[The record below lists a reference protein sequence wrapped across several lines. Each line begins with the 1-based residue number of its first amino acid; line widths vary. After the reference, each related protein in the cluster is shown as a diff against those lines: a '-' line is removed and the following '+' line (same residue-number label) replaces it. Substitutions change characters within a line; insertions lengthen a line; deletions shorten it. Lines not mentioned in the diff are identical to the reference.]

1 MRIALEGLAAR
12 LVATH
17 WNREN
22 TRTVE
27 ANLRRQENARTLGE
41 LSQLDVEMHEYIVR
55 LSNHQRLISAWQ
67 GIRWQFQMCLAYT
80 HRLQE
85 QLAFEPR
92 QITVESHRE
101 LLAALASGK
110 PELAEKTMAAHIRSS
125 AEWLPSVESSEETI
139 LTEPIAPTRKRRLA
153 SSVVK
158 TALGMLAV
166 GWSLTAGA
174 EATPESLQFFESKVR
189 PLLVERCYEC
199 HSHEKKIKGGLALD
213 SRSGWEHG
221 GDTGSAITPGELEK
235 SLLIKAIRYEDADYE
250 MPPKGKLAQEE
261 IAILEQWVK
270 LGAPDPRVAE
280 VVTTAK
286 KKRVIDLNEGKKF
299 WAFQPVN
306 NPKPPL
312 VKDAAWPLDPLDY
325 FILKPLEAKGIKPV
339 PDADRY
345 TWLRRVS
352 LDLTG
357 LPPTEK
363 EVQSF
368 KSDTAAHA
376 FENVVDRLLNSKA
389 YGERWARHW
398 LDLTGYADMIGTS
411 NNVYAEYAW
420 RYRDYLIN
428 AFNADKPFDEF
439 VREQIAG
446 DLMPSKSTE
455 DRAQKIT
462 ATGFLMV
469 GDIEIVNPDKAKMD
483 TDHIDSQ
490 MIKIG
495 QTFMGMTLG
504 CVRCH
509 DHKFDP
515 IGVEDYYGI
524 AGMLRSSP
532 SSHKMPDMG
541 VWSTLN
547 STALPETA
555 SQLAARKK
563 LEAENEQRIAGF
575 KEEHKKLT
583 DEKAT
588 VAQQL
593 AALGKPA
600 APSPQ
605 VAATD
610 NAQCDITANADAKPA
625 AEKDALTKRR
635 GELDAQIKKL
645 ADNIKHAEFFKDKT
659 PRAFAM
665 SDGPMPADMPVYV
678 RGNPYAPSTVVP
690 RGTLRVASWDKF
702 PAIPAGQSGRL
713 QFADWLAD
721 NQNPLTARVT
731 VNRIWQKLFATGIV
745 PSVDYFG
752 TRGDVPTNPELLDHL
767 ATRFM
772 RGGWSQK
779 AFLRSLVLSRAYR
792 LSSSNDAQAMKLDP
806 ENKLFWRMNRQ
817 RLDAEALRDS
827 MLAISGELTRD
838 SSGPALVMENPENCG
853 SLALKGVNPPTYTH
867 KAPRPSQEFERT
879 LYLPVL
885 RGGMAGPDRLRAFFD
900 FVDPAGTAG
909 QRNQTVVPTQSLFLL
924 SNDLLRKRSAT
935 LADTLIAAEPC
946 EITRLE
952 TLWLRVLNRPIT
964 STERDDAIAFLGNV
978 EPLIKT
984 VKGRPALDSIKW
996 RELCHSLLASN
1007 EFVFRL

>member
-1 MRIALEGLAAR
+1 
-12 LVATH
+12 
-17 WNREN
+17 
-22 TRTVE
+22 
-27 ANLRRQENARTLGE
+27 
-41 LSQLDVEMHEYIVR
+41 
-55 LSNHQRLISAWQ
+55 
-67 GIRWQFQMCLAYT
+67 
-80 HRLQE
+80 
-85 QLAFEPR
+85 
-92 QITVESHRE
+92 
-101 LLAALASGK
+101 
-110 PELAEKTMAAHIRSS
+110 
-125 AEWLPSVESSEETI
+125 
-139 LTEPIAPTRKRRLA
+139 
-153 SSVVK
+153 
-158 TALGMLAV
+158 
-166 GWSLTAGA
+166 
-174 EATPESLQFFESKVR
+174 
-189 PLLVERCYEC
+189 
-199 HSHEKKIKGGLALD
+199 
-213 SRSGWEHG
+213 
-221 GDTGSAITPGELEK
+221 
-235 SLLIKAIRYEDADYE
+235 
-250 MPPKGKLAQEE
+250 MPPKAKLPASE
-261 IAILEQWVK
+261 IAILEEWVK
-270 LGAPDPRVAE
+270 LGAHDPR
-280 VVTTAK
+280 TAGAGKQK
-286 KKRVIDLNEGKKF
+286 KGIDLAEGRKF
-299 WAFQPVN
+299 WAFQPVS

-312 VKDAAWPLDPLDY
+312 VKDTAWPLDPLDH

-339 PDADRY
+339 GDADRY

-357 LPPTEK
+357 LPPTAK
-363 EVQSF
+363 EIESF
-368 KSDTAAHA
+368 SKDTSSDAYANA
-376 FENVVDRLLNSKA
+376 VDRLLNSKA

-411 NNVYAEYAW
+411 NGVFAEHAW

-446 DLMPSKSTE
+446 DLMSAKSTE
-455 DRAQKIT
+455 DRAENIT

-469 GDIEIVNPDKAKMD
+469 GDIEIVNPDKAKME

-515 IGVEDYYGI
+515 IGVDDYYGI

-547 STALPETA
+547 STVLPETPA
-555 SQLAARKK
+555 QLAARKK
-563 LEAENEQRIAGF
+563 LEAENEQRIVGF
-575 KEEHKKLT
+575 KEEQKKLT
-583 DEKAT
+583 DEKA
-588 VAQQL
+588 VVIKQL
-593 AALGKPA
+593 AALGKPT
-600 APSPQ
+600 SPVSQ
-605 VAATD
+605 VVAATD
-610 NAQCDITANADAKPA
+610 NAERDVPKSLPTPEKKSAGLPEPSPRDRRSQSVGKPLPD
-625 AEKDALTKRR
+625 KDNLTKRR
-635 GELDAQIKKL
+635 DELDAQLKKL
-645 ADNIKHAEFFKDKT
+645 AETIKHAEFFKDKT

-665 SDGPMPADMPVYV
+665 SDGPTPADMPVYV
-678 RGNPYAPSTVVP
+678 RGNPYAPSIVVP

-721 NQNPLTARVT
+721 KRNPLTARVT
-731 VNRIWQKLFATGIV
+731 VNRIWQKLFGTGIV

-772 RGGWSQK
+772 QGGWSQK

-792 LSSSNDAQAMKLDP
+792 LSSSNDALAMKLDP

-838 SSGPALVMENPENCG
+838 SGGPALVLENPDNCG
-853 SLALKGVNPPTYTH
+853 ALALKGVNPPNYKH
-867 KAPRPSQEFERT
+867 SKPRPTQEFERT
-879 LYLPVL
+879 VYLPVL
-885 RGGMAGPDRLRAFFD
+885 RGGTAGPDRLRAFFD
-900 FVDPAGTAG
+900 FVDPAGMAG

-924 SNDLLRKRSAT
+924 SNDLLRKRAT
-935 LADTLIAAEPC
+935 KLADHFIAAEPN
-946 EITRLE
+946 EMARLE
-952 TLWLRVLNRPIT
+952 ALWLRVLNRPIT
-964 STERDDAIAFLGNV
+964 STEREEATTFLGQV
-978 EPLIKT
+978 EPLIQT

>member
-1 MRIALEGLAAR
+1 MKPIFLSSIFLSLICVTNHAAD
-12 LVATH
+12 T
-17 WNREN
+17 
-22 TRTVE
+22 T
-27 ANLRRQENARTLGE
+27 
-41 LSQLDVEMHEYIVR
+41 
-55 LSNHQRLISAWQ
+55 
-67 GIRWQFQMCLAYT
+67 
-80 HRLQE
+80 
-85 QLAFEPR
+85 
-92 QITVESHRE
+92 
-101 LLAALASGK
+101 
-110 PELAEKTMAAHIRSS
+110 
-125 AEWLPSVESSEETI
+125 
-139 LTEPIAPTRKRRLA
+139 
-153 SSVVK
+153 
-158 TALGMLAV
+158 
-166 GWSLTAGA
+166 
-174 EATPESLQFFESKVR
+174 FFDSKVL
-189 PLLVERCYEC
+189 PILQQRCFEC
-199 HSHEKKIKGGLALD
+199 HSHGTKIKGGLALD
-213 SRSGWEHG
+213 SRSGWAEG
-221 GDTGSAITPGELEK
+221 GDNGPAIKPGQLEE
-235 SLLIKAIRYEDADYE
+235 SLVIKAVRYVDAEFE
-250 MPPKGKLAQEE
+250 MPPKAKLPASE
-261 IAILEQWVK
+261 IAILEEWVK
-270 LGAPDPRVAE
+270 LGAHDPR
-280 VVTTAK
+280 TAGAGKQK
-286 KKRVIDLNEGKKF
+286 KGIDLAEGRKF
-299 WAFQPVN
+299 WAFQPVS

-312 VKDAAWPLDPLDY
+312 VKDTAWPLDPLDH

-339 PDADRY
+339 GDADRY

-357 LPPTEK
+357 LPPTAKDIE
-363 EVQSF
+363 SF
-368 KSDTAAHA
+368 SKDSSSDAYANA
-376 FENVVDRLLNSKA
+376 VDRLLNSKA

-411 NNVYAEYAW
+411 NGVFAEHAW

-446 DLMPSKSTE
+446 DLMPAKSTE
-455 DRAQKIT
+455 DRAENIT

-469 GDIEIVNPDKAKMD
+469 GDIEIVNPDKAKME

-515 IGVEDYYGI
+515 IGVDDYYGI

-547 STALPETA
+547 STVLPETA
-555 SQLAARKK
+555 AQFAARKK
-563 LEAENEQRIAGF
+563 LEAENEQRIASL
-575 KEEHKKLT
+575 KVEQKKLT
-583 DEKAT
+583 DEKAAVT
-588 VAQQL
+588 KQL
-593 AALGKPA
+593 AALGKPT
-600 APSPQ
+600 APASK
-605 VAATD
+605 VVSATD
-610 NAQCDITANADAKPA
+610 NAERNVPKSLPTSEKKSAGLPESVGKPLPD
-625 AEKDALTKRR
+625 KDALTKRR
-635 GELDAQIKKL
+635 DELDAQLKKL
-645 ADNIKHAEFFKDKT
+645 AETIKHAEFFKDKT

-665 SDGPMPADMPVYV
+665 SDGPTPADMPVYV

-721 NQNPLTARVT
+721 KRNPLTARVT

-767 ATRFM
+767 ATRFIQ
-772 RGGWSQK
+772 GGWSQK

-792 LSSSNDAQAMKLDP
+792 LSSSNDALAMKLDP

-838 SSGPALVMENPENCG
+838 SGGPALVLENPENCG
-853 SLALKGVNPPTYTH
+853 ALALKGVNPPNYKH
-867 KAPRPSQEFERT
+867 SKPRPTQEFERT
-879 LYLPVL
+879 VYLPVL
-885 RGGMAGPDRLRAFFD
+885 RGGTAGPDRLRAFFD

-924 SNDLLRKRSAT
+924 SNDLLRKRAT
-935 LADTLIAAEPC
+935 KLADHFIAAEPN
-946 EITRLE
+946 EMARLE
-952 TLWLRVLNRPIT
+952 ALWLRVLNRPIT
-964 STERDDAIAFLGNV
+964 STEREDATTFLGNV